1 MAPAI
6 YCANTGKSRL
16 MPRLIPS
23 MVVFLCVLSG
33 CSAPTPEPKW
43 VEDTAA
49 PLATADIKSFVPGK
63 WAIKLGDLDPA
74 FAKQLGVGEL
84 AEQQS
89 EMEGDQF
96 YTFAEDGTY
105 TYTEAGKKWVFAGRW
120 TVVPSG
126 VALSIDTLDGV
137 PIQAKMAELDK
148 EAQGGGQ
155 ASVGRDLFFDQ
166 KLEELQKH
174 MEISVRPGEAKM
186 RFGSMSAE
194 SAMSGMAMTAGSL
207 VRMKQES
214 Q

>member
-1 MAPAI
+1 M
-6 YCANTGKSRL
+6 TRL
-16 MPRLIPS
+16 NPLVALFIG
-23 MVVFLCVLSG
+23 VLGG
-33 CSAPTPEPKW
+33 CSTPTPEPKW

-49 PLATADIKSFVPGK
+49 PLATADIKSFMPGK
-63 WAIKLGDLDPA
+63 WAIKLGDIDPA

-89 EMEGDQF
+89 EMESGQF

-105 TYTEAGKKWVFAGRW
+105 TYTETGKKWVFAGKW
-120 TVVPSG
+120 TVTPTG

-166 KLEELQKH
+166 KLEELQKR
-174 MEISVRPGEAKM
+174 MELSVRPGEAKM

-194 SAMSGMAMTAGSL
+194 SAMSGLAMAGSL